1 MRRKP
6 TVQSAIKKAASAP
19 RLSMSALCKLLE
31 EGGSKP
37 GNYLPSSGGG
47 GLVICGIGPALPTR
61 EQRVKEFT
69 RHLKLMA
76 KRAQKGDAY
85 IVFEVQD
92 DQGDGRGGGEKTLSL
107 AD

>member
-1 MRRKP
+1 MTMRRKP

-47 GLVICGIGPALPTR
+47 GLVIC
-61 EQRVKEFT
+61 VKEFT